1 MTYRAIIILMQLCFI
16 SFIGKGQ
23 TFDFVKVIAGQ
34 GVVYNND
41 TIFLEKTNI
50 KETCRILK
58 IADQTESEIIY
69 MTMWDGF
76 DSETGESTSGAEL
89 TREIKHNSLVF
100 EFASENDKYNLELR
114 YIEIKENAATKVYTD
129 TGFELGEIN
138 PDILGVYSE
147 KSKHDYVSDNKLTYN
162 LFAHGISFQLE
173 QLENGDKKLVEIT
186 THRRFE

>member
-1 MTYRAIIILMQLCFI
+1 M
-16 SFIGKGQ
+16 
-23 TFDFVKVIAGQ
+23 KVIAGT

-58 IADQTESEIIY
+58 IADQTDSEIIY

-76 DSETGESTSGAEL
+76 DSETGESISGAEW

-100 EFASENDKYNLELR
+100 EFASENDKNNLELR
-114 YIEIKENAATKVYTD
+114 FIEVKENVATKVYTD

-162 LFAHGISFQLE
+162 LFAYGISFQFE

-186 THRRFE
+186 THRIFE